1 MEDSRVALPQSRD
14 SGGASCQEEMLG
26 VKRGPGEFVAE
37 SRRYLRSK
45 ILKMKTE
52 VKITCVGGNICRRHA
67 ENKNY

>member
-45 ILKMKTE
+45 IL
-52 VKITCVGGNICRRHA
+52 
-67 ENKNY
+67 